1 MSAPTKPC
9 PPSPESSRRG
19 ASLLLSTTPR
29 DAALAFLLEQAERVG
44 ARVSVADRVT
54 WKGDR

>member
-1 MSAPTKPC
+1 MSAPTQPC

-19 ASLLLSTTPR
+19 ASVLLSAPR

-44 ARVSVADRVT
+44 ARVVVTDRVT
-54 WKGDR
+54 WKGDQ